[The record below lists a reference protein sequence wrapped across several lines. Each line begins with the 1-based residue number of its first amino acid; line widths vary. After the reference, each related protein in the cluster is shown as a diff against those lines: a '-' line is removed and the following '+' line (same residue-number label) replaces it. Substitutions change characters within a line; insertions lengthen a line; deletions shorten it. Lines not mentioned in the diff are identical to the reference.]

1 MKIQEGD
8 PVILEIRTKDGV
20 KKFRSR
26 ILKIYISG
34 FVIAEPLYMGRP
46 LDLAAGQRVEG
57 HIMKKDAVY
66 GFSSRIRYGET
77 EGGRRSLILSWPEEW
92 KRIQRRNDVRLEIR
106 VPVEVWVE
114 ERIDEKKY
122 MRLIEGTTRDLSA
135 GGAKVESKRKINA
148 EQVLLNLFF
157 PEEKISLPARVLRT
171 GTYIAVDPKT
181 KKTKMLYWTS
191 LKFLAIQ
198 EEKKQ
203 QILRFI
209 FQKQQELRFK
219 GLI

>member
-8 PVILEIRTKDGV
+8 PVILEIETKDGV

-66 GFSSRIRYGET
+66 GFSSLIRYGET
-77 EGGRRSLILSWPEEW
+77 ESGRRSLILAWPEEW
-92 KRIQRRNDVRLEIR
+92 RRIQRRQDVRLEIR
-106 VPVEVWVE
+106 IPVEVWAE
-114 ERIDEKKY
+114 EKGDEKTY

-135 GGAKVESKRKINA
+135 GGVKIETKEKINA

-157 PEEKISLPARVLRT
+157 QDEKITLPAKVLRM
-171 GTYIAVDPKT
+171 GTYVAIDSKT
-181 KKTKMLYWTS
+181 KKTRMHYWTS
-191 LKFLAIQ
+191 MKFLAIQ

-219 GLI
+219 

>member
-8 PVILEIRTKDGV
+8 PVILGIETTDGE

-46 LDLAAGQRVEG
+46 LELAAGQKVTG
-57 HIMKKDAVY
+57 YIMKKDAIY
-66 GFSSRIRYGET
+66 GFSSIVRYGET
-77 EGGRRSLILSWPEEW
+77 ESGRRCLILAWPEEW
-92 KRIQRRNDVRLEIR
+92 QRIQRRHDVRLEIR
-106 VPVEVWVE
+106 IPVEVWVE
-114 ERIDEKKY
+114 EENGGKKY
-122 MRLIEGTTRDLSA
+122 MRMLEGTTRDLSA
-135 GGAKVESKRKINA
+135 GGTKIETKEKVNA
-148 EQVLLNLFF
+148 EQVLLNLFI
-157 PEEKISLPARVLRT
+157 PEEKITLPAKVLRT
-171 GTYIAVDPKT
+171 GTYVAVDPET
-181 KKTKMLYWTS
+181 KKTKMHYWTS